1 MDLLIDIFAKIVM
14 TCYSLY
20 IPNGSIAKRALMY
33 EIKFPKWFEYIFIG
47 TPFDA
52 PINSA
57 ISPLLIALQT
67 RLILYI
73 IYICIMKNP
82 FCFNIGVNVIGFMF
96 WIEMLLIII
105 YMIKY
110 SIPDKRTYYLD
121 KKLK

>member
-1 MDLLIDIFAKIVM
+1 MDFLIDIFLKVAL

-52 PINSA
+52 PINAA
-57 ISPLLIALQT
+57 ISPLLIAMQT
-67 RLILYI
+67 RLVLYI
-73 IYICIMKNP
+73 IYIYIMKNP
-82 FCFNIGVNVIGFMF
+82 FCFNIGVKIVSFIFS
-96 WIEMLLIII
+96 IEMLLIII

-110 SIPDKRTYYLD
+110 SIPDKRPYHLG